1 MQELANKQVM
11 VHPLL
16 TNDPARMQG
25 QVGFISHIDVANDE
39 VHVQFPY
46 SQSAIYSTNALLSL
60 QPKELILAIIREKL
74 IEFDPKDVRILLD
87 IYKLQTNGKPAAIEE
102 ALRWAIAFEV
112 VGGNSL
118 VTLQDFIDRGMSDTV
133 EIQQSRSR

>member
-1 MQELANKQVM
+1 MQELTNKQVM

-25 QVGFISHIDVANDE
+25 QVGFISHINLVNDE

-46 SQSAIYSTNALLSL
+46 NQTAIYSTNALLSL
-60 QPKELILAIIREKL
+60 QPKELILATIKEKL
-74 IEFDPKDVRILLD
+74 VEFDPKDVRILLD

-118 VTLQDFIDRGMSDTV
+118 VTLQDFIDRGMSDNIEV
-133 EIQQSRSR
+133 QQSRSR